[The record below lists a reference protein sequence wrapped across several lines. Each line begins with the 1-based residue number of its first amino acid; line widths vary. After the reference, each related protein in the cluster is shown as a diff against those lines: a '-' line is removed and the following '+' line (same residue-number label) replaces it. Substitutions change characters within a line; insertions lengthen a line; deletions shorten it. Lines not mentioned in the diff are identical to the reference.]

1 MRHCTPDELMDVA
14 DGVCAAD
21 AVPHLADCAECRAQ
35 VDELRLLTGE
45 IASVPVPEPP
55 AQFWSQLSERVH
67 EAVAHEPR
75 PRRSR
80 LDWLRTLSSFSPGMN
95 RRAAWP
101 ALATLAAAMILA
113 VVFVP
118 RQLANR
124 PNVGRD
130 DGANGSMTRA
140 VATGSATPGDT
151 SADAGVRGNIGAPGN
166 DDRLVSDSAAASD
179 AQSADASFMA
189 FMGDLADGID
199 LDAAASAGLTPTG
212 AVTDAAVTEL
222 TGDEQVEL
230 QRLIKEALA
239 GAGV

>member
-1 MRHCTPDELMDVA
+1 
-14 DGVCAAD
+14 
-21 AVPHLADCAECRAQ
+21 
-35 VDELRLLTGE
+35 
-45 IASVPVPEPP
+45 
-55 AQFWSQLSERVH
+55 
-67 EAVAHEPR
+67 
-75 PRRSR
+75 
-80 LDWLRTLSSFSPGMN
+80 MN

-101 ALATLAAAMILA
+101 ALATLAAAVILA

-124 PNVGRD
+124 PDVGRD
-130 DGANGSMTRA
+130 DGANGSMARA

-151 SADAGVRGNIGAPGN
+151 SADAGVPGN
-166 DDRLVSDSAAASD
+166 DDRLVADGAVASD